1 MRVAVDIGGTFT
13 DVVVFDE
20 SQLDLSLAKTLSTP
34 NELAKGVLDGL
45 IKAAVRFEA
54 TETLIHGSTVVVN
67 AVIERKGAKTALV
80 TTKGFRDVYEIGRIN
95 RPESFNPRF
104 RKHRPLVPRE
114 DIFEVTER
122 RLADGSVRTPF
133 DEKEAREVAR
143 IIKEEGF
150 EAVAVLFLHSYRAP
164 EHELRMREI
173 LLETEPKLFVSVS
186 HELSREYREYER
198 TSTVAANAYVGP
210 KVSQYLGDLE
220 RRLHDKKFA
229 GNLMIMQS
237 NGGLSD
243 VEMARRQCIQ
253 MMESGPAGG
262 VVGTMALCEAARS
275 RSCHRLRHGR
285 HHGQSLRDPPRRAEL
300 VAGLFHRRLQR
311 RPGDPHPGA
320 RHRRSRH
327 RRRQHRVSRRRRRFA
342 CRVRRAQA
350 RNRGRRATVA
360 AAVNRR

>member
-20 SQLDLSLAKTLSTP
+20 ANSSLALAKTLSTP
-34 NELAKGVLDGL
+34 AELARGVLEGL
-45 IKAAVRFEA
+45 TKAAVRFDEVS
-54 TETLIHGSTVVVN
+54 TLIHGSTVVIN
-67 AVIERKGAKTALV
+67 AIIERQGAKTALV

-122 RLADGSVRTPF
+122 MLADGSVRTPF
-133 DEKEAREVAR
+133 DEQEAREVAR

-164 EHELRMREI
+164 AHEIRMCEI
-173 LLETEPKLFVSVS
+173 LRETEPSLFLSAS

-220 RRLHDKKFA
+220 QRLRDNKFRRQSDDHAVQRRLVRRRHGAAPMHSNDGVGTGRRRGRHD
-229 GNLMIMQS
+229 
-237 NGGLSD
+237 
-243 VEMARRQCIQ
+243 
-253 MMESGPAGG
+253 G
-262 VVGTMALCEAARS
+262 VVRVARS
-275 RSCHRLRHGR
+275 RRRDCFRHGR
-285 HHGQSLRDPPRRAEL
+285 DDRKSLRDPARRAEL
-300 VAGLFHRRLQR
+300 FAGLLHRRL
-311 RPGDPHPGA
+311 
-320 RHRRSRH
+320 
-327 RRRQHRVSRRRRRFA
+327 
-342 CRVRRAQA
+342 
-350 RNRGRRATVA
+350 
-360 AAVNRR
+360 